1 MNLTELERDDWGPPP
16 PEATRLIARCHQ
28 LRRVPLDQL
37 TTEDLRLLIGQHIG
51 LPHLV
56 PLALARLRLDPLLEG
71 DFYPG
76 DLLRAVLRAGAEFWA
91 GHPGW
96 QAEVAA
102 LVAEGEWPEEV
113 AEAIA
118 EFHGR
123 DT

>member
-16 PEATRLIARCHQ
+16 PEATQLIARCHQ

-37 TTEDLRLLIGQHIG
+37 TPADLRLLIGQRIG
-51 LPHLV
+51 LPHLM
-56 PLALARLRLDPLLEG
+56 PLALARLRAEPLLEA

-76 DLLRAVLRAGAEFWA
+76 DLLCAVLGA